1 MGVEKQLYEALLS
14 AKQLLGKLPPDGIP
28 ELEGMEAEHTA
39 CEIEEALEAYARDDH
54 RPQYIGD
61 IKELDG

>member
-1 MGVEKQLYEALLS
+1 MSVTKQLYEALLS

-28 ELEGMEAEHTA
+28 ELETMAAEDTVG
-39 CEIEEALEAYARDDH
+39 EIEEALEAYARDDH

-61 IKELDG
+61 LKELDG